1 MSRRGLEVLAVVL
14 AFLIVIV
21 LFAGFDNLP
30 RRVRADI
37 SAEAQQLP
45 QTQKQFQSAQD
56 QVTQDIS
63 SDPDLFRARGM
74 NTAFPERFRIAS
86 GELQGA
92 QRDAAA
98 LDKLVKA
105 NRRQDQAKAENLLKE
120 ERALRAAAI
129 NEATAVQTEA
139 QHWVDMKRNLPT
151 ELQQMAADYQ
161 TLEHWDFAPITAV
174 VTRAEADWPP
184 KKSDL
189 DTRLTA
195 LRAIPTEG
203 DKAWQSSE
211 PMRRLAESGQ
221 PRDLAGLD
229 YAGLLSSAE
238 TLHTDAAALPARTQE
253 LQSLTGQLYTS
264 WDKVLV
270 DLRDRKSG
278 GVRDYEE
285 EIRTV
290 KTKFRDAAGKDGV
303 TNSEESWV
311 EVSRATY
318 QVGENNVGMSVAHK
332 PVGKYDLEVDEVP
345 EPAGFAYMAPVGERN
360 QYGYWDHGGG
370 GNFWVFYGQYAL
382 LRDLLW
388 GHSYRPIPSYEWESY
403 RTARSSGQTYYG
415 RDEAAGAPKYGTHG
429 TFTQQHYAES
439 RYVRSAGG
447 YGNSKYATGGF
458 KRGESSEGHTFGSG
472 SKPPSSGFKP
482 RSAPSYHPSFR
493 PPSGGRSF
501 GRRH

>member
-1 MSRRGLEVLAVVL
+1 MSRRGLEVLAVIL
-14 AFLIVIV
+14 SFLIVIV

-30 RRVRADI
+30 RKVRADI
-37 SAEAQQLP
+37 AAESQQLP

-56 QVTQDIS
+56 EVTHDLS
-63 SDPDLFRARGM
+63 SDSDLFRAHDM
-74 NTAFPERFRIAS
+74 NTAFPARLRIAA
-86 GELQGA
+86 GEIQGA
-92 QRDAAA
+92 ERDAAA
-98 LDKLVKA
+98 LDKLRKA
-105 NRRQDQAKAENLLKE
+105 NRRQDEPQAEKLLKE
-120 ERALRAAAI
+120 ESALRAAAL
-129 NEATAVQTEA
+129 NEASSVQTEA

-151 ELQQMAADYQ
+151 ELQQMAADRQ
-161 TLEHWDFAPITAV
+161 TLEHWDFAPIAAV
-174 VTRAEADWPP
+174 VTRAETDWPQ

-195 LRAIPTEG
+195 LRAIPADGE
-203 DKAWQSSE
+203 KAWQSSDA
-211 PMRRLAESGQ
+211 MRRQAEGKNF
-221 PRDLAGLD
+221 AGLD
-229 YAGLLSSAE
+229 YAGLLTSAE
-238 TLHTDAAALPARTQE
+238 TLHTDATSLPARTQE

-278 GVRDYEE
+278 GSRDYEE

-290 KTKFRDAAGKDGV
+290 KTKFPDAAGKGGV
-303 TNSEESWV
+303 TNSDEAWV
-311 EVSRATY
+311 EIPRATY
-318 QVGENNVGMSVAHK
+318 QVCENNIGMSIAHK
-332 PVGKYDLEVDEVP
+332 PVGKYDAEVDEVA

-360 QYGYWDHGGG
+360 QYGYWDHGSG

-415 RDEAAGAPKYGTHG
+415 RDEAAGVPRYGTHG

-439 RYVRSAGG
+439 RYVHSSGG
-447 YGNSKYATGGF
+447 YSSSKYATGGL
-458 KRGESSEGHTFGSG
+458 KSGQSSAGHTFGSG

-482 RSAPSYHPSFR
+482 RSAPSFRPSFR

-501 GRRH
+501 GRRR